1 MKSDIV
7 ENERE
12 REDYTSCT
20 HRLFNSFLKL
30 YNEVAFFSS
39 CSRLL
44 KSIEAWYVGRCFPL
58 FVFARGKCRSL
69 WCLVLCPWT
78 SSFFVNSK
86 SKSIKPFIH
95 L

>member
-1 MKSDIV
+1 MKEKERFIPRVHTVFLIV
-7 ENERE
+7 
-12 REDYTSCT
+12 
-20 HRLFNSFLKL
+20 FLKL

-58 FVFARGKCRSL
+58 FVFACGRCRSL
-69 WCLVLCPWT
+69 RCLVLCPWT

>member
-12 REDYTSCT
+12 REVYTSYT

-30 YNEVAFFSS
+30 YNEVEFFSS

-58 FVFARGKCRSL
+58 FVFARGRCRSL
-69 WCLVLCPWT
+69 RCLVLCPWT

-86 SKSIKPFIH
+86 SIKPFIH